1 MRSGRNKE
9 FSEKNILRKVILR
22 KKTKKKTASLEKLS
36 VETKM
41 GISRLYLLD
50 HQKEL

>member
-1 MRSGRNKE
+1 MKGRNKE

-22 KKTKKKTASLEKLS
+22 KKTKKKTASSDKLS
-36 VETKM
+36 AKTKM
-41 GISRLYLLD
+41 GISQLYPLD